1 MEREISTGAM
11 LGVMLLTLAAVI
23 SIGFGIFEI
32 AQGIAS
38 KGVSS
43 VQTSLNTVSN
53 VNFDPYNQQ
62 VVTGTQVLDAFK
74 TFSGEPVALLVD
86 TLAVANG
93 QDIANSTEDGAGTSG
108 TDVYYV
114 ALNGV
119 NYIDYNA
126 VLSSSPSDTTPS
138 FVSVGASTSIS
149 IPTTSS
155 VLDLS
160 QQNGYWQVTDGFYSP
175 GGVVSYDNDL
185 GGLYQTGNAEYI
197 DPNSKFTAT
206 LLKSTSGNFVGIAF
220 LQNQPAA

>member
-53 VNFDPYNQQ
+53 GAFDPYNQQ

-74 TFSGEPVALLVD
+74 TFAGEPVALLVD
-86 TLAVANG
+86 TLALSNG
-93 QDIANSTEDGAGTSG
+93 QPTAPSTEHTNPAGVYFVSLDNGTS
-108 TDVYYV
+108 
-114 ALNGV
+114 A

-126 VLSSSPSDTTPS
+126 ILASDPAGAPATNVAAGISDT
-138 FVSVGASTSIS
+138 SVVGS
-149 IPTTSS
+149 P
-155 VLDLS
+155 VLD
-160 QQNGYWQVTDGFYSP
+160 QQNGYWQVLDGFATTS
-175 GGVVSYDNDL
+175 GGTVLTDDDF
-185 GGLYQTGNAEYI
+185 GGLYQTGSAEYI
-197 DPNSKFTAT
+197 DPNSKFNAT
-206 LLKSTSGNFVGIAF
+206 LLKSTSGNFVGISF
-220 LQNQPAA
+220 QQIQPAA